1 MKKNDFLLLPAALG
15 FTILFYEQNPGL
27 NYILF
32 SCLLIGLL
40 SAFNP
45 QKLKDKNWWYYVIA
59 VMITSCAVF
68 MVNSAL
74 SIFASIVSLLLLCG
88 KTIHRENSVV
98 LSFAYT
104 VYSVFSSFI
113 YWIIDMSNVSY
124 ISDNGIRKRYM
135 KLFISITVSLI
146 LALVFFFLY
155 RASNPLFDELTKN
168 INFDWLNFKGIL
180 FTLLG
185 FLILYGLI
193 KVRDIDFLS
202 QHDKNFLKDITATQ
216 STEEEND
223 LKYKSIIAFSLFI
236 ILNVML
242 LMINILDINQ
252 IFISQALPLGITLS
266 SFVHQAVWSI
276 VFSIVVASVLIMWFF
291 KDELNFNAFGKKV
304 KILVY
309 AWILQ
314 SVLMIISAM
323 IRNYWYI
330 QEFQLTYLR
339 IGVFTFLFLSIIGL
353 MHTYLKVSKRKSA
366 WRLISN
372 NFETWFLILA
382 ISSCFNWDRLITH
395 YNIRHVSENKPL
407 DKEYLIELSDGNI
420 PGLIEFYH
428 LKHSTL
434 QIKSRSQT
442 DPLHYKLYIA
452 NELLKAQ
459 TWQSFNLR
467 DWKNSRALSTIK
479 FDRNEN

>member
-1 MKKNDFLLLPAALG
+1 MKKNDFLIVLGAIG
-15 FTILFYEQNPGL
+15 FTTLFYKQNPGV

-32 SCLLIGLL
+32 SSMLIGLL

-45 QKLKDKNWWYYVIA
+45 QKLKDKHWWYYVLMVI
-59 VMITSCAVF
+59 ITSTAVLIT
-68 MVNSAL
+68 NSAL
-74 SIFASIVSLLLLCG
+74 SIFAGIVSMLMLCG
-88 KTIHRENSVV
+88 KTIHKENSVV

-124 ISDNGIRKRYM
+124 ISDKGVKRKYI
-135 KLFISITVSLI
+135 KLFLSVSISFIF
-146 LALVFFFLY
+146 ALVFFFLY
-155 RASNPLFDELTKN
+155 RASNPLFDELTKQ
-168 INFDWLNFKGIL
+168 INFDWLNFEGIL

-193 KVRDIDFLS
+193 KVRDIRLLS
-202 QHDKNFLKDITATQ
+202 EYDKNFLKDITTSQNA
-216 STEEEND
+216 EEEND

-252 IFISQALPLGITLS
+252 IFINQTLPQGITLS

-291 KDELNFNAFGKKV
+291 KDELNFNTFGKKV

-314 SVLMIISAM
+314 SILMIISAM

-330 QEFQLTYLR
+330 QEYQLTYLR
-339 IGVFTFLFLSIIGL
+339 IGVFTFLILSIIGL
-353 MHTYLKVSKRKSA
+353 IHTYLKVSKRRSA

-382 ISSCFNWDRLITH
+382 ISSCFNWDRFITH
-395 YNIRHVSENKPL
+395 YNIRHASESKPL
-407 DKEYLIELSDGNI
+407 DTEYLIELSDANI
-420 PGLIEFYH
+420 PDLIELYH
-428 LKHSTL
+428 LKDSTL
-434 QIKSRSQT
+434 HIKSRWQT
-442 DPLHYKLYIA
+442 DPLHYKLFIA
-452 NELLKAQ
+452 HELLKTQ
-459 TWQSFNLR
+459 SWQSFNFR
-467 DWKNSRALSTIK
+467 DLENSRALSTIK
-479 FDRNEN
+479 FERNEK